1 MTRGRAF
8 EVVPS
13 ELAGERAAAVQ
24 AVEIAVADLAQAFAR
39 LLTIEVSV
47 GLSAALQSARPRD
60 PQPEVSSGGGAN
72 LNVEAAMQFLGI
84 SRDSLYQLIKSNAV
98 KSFKIGGRRFF
109 RPSDLEA
116 YRDSRVQ
123 ARWERDHQT

>member
-98 KSFKIGGRRFF
+98 KSIKIGGRRFF